1 LRQWFEALDYP
12 LQREPENGDG
22 HTDLHILVP
31 ERRRQYKRTL
41 VRAKDGA
48 IEAVDV
54 ENAAKITGSSIQEVW
69 LVCYRRISPAARAA
83 TKQHPNVLL
92 YTQDE
97 LIEEDVNF
105 ESYFEWLDEQVR
117 KSDIDHLQ
125 AREVLGGKVRGSL
138 MGGSSQT
145 AKFQVAT
152 GRSKATRE
160 LR

>member
-1 LRQWFEALDYP
+1 
-12 LQREPENGDG
+12 
-22 HTDLHILVP
+22 VP

-69 LVCYRRISPAARAA
+69 LVCYPRISPAARAA

-92 YTQDE
+92 YTQYE

-117 KSDIDHLQ
+117 KSDIDRLYVRL
-125 AREVLGGKVRGSL
+125 AVTVNEVDTAGEFRT
-138 MGGSSQT
+138 SST
-145 AKFQVAT
+145 YDDAGA
-152 GRSKATRE
+152 
-160 LR
+160 